1 MTAMKN
7 ELAVPSVRFQVS
19 REGGLQSLETENS
32 KLETHSAFT
41 LVELLV
47 VISIIA
53 VLAALLFP
61 VAGAVRKQSM
71 IRTAQAEMAQ
81 LETAIDRYKSAY
93 GFYPPD
99 SPSHGPLSSQLYY
112 ELLGTTNNGAAY
124 VTLDGSAVPIPVGSV
139 SNAFGVSGFMNCS
152 KTNADES
159 SPQARNFLPDLK
171 PNRIG
176 AVTNTTVLV
185 TILITSV
192 GGPDATYK
200 PLSVI
205 DLNPWRYNS
214 SSPTN
219 NPGSYDLWVQ
229 LSMGG
234 KTNLI
239 CNWSKQVQINSPL
252 P

>member
-1 MTAMKN
+1 MTTMKN
-7 ELAVPSVRFQVS
+7 ERMAPSVRFQAS
-19 REGGLQSLETENS
+19 TLSQLR
-32 KLETHSAFT
+32 AFT
-41 LVELLV
+41 LIELLV
-47 VISIIA
+47 VIGIIA
-53 VLAALLFP
+53 VLAALLLP

-81 LETAIDRYKSAY
+81 LETAIDSYKSAY
-93 GFYPPD
+93 GFYPP
-99 SPSHGPLSSQLYY
+99 SPTNSPTVGNSSTLFNQLYY
-112 ELLGTTNNGAAY
+112 ELEGTTGDGINYTNLGGSDIIAAANVPLAFLGINGF
-124 VTLDGSAVPIPVGSV
+124 V
-139 SNAFGVSGFMNCS
+139 NCS
-152 KTNADES
+152 KPNADES
-159 SPQARNFLPDLK
+159 TPQARNFLPDLK
-171 PNRIG
+171 PIQIG
-176 AVTNTTVLV
+176 TVTNINVLV

-192 GGPDATYK
+192 GGPDAAYQ
-200 PLSVI
+200 PLGGV

-229 LSMGG
+229 LSIGG